1 MKRLFFRPLLFLI
14 AASGVNAQEL
24 NKDAITTEVV
34 RIMDS
39 INKSKESQEKAR
51 QRKKVGMIKY
61 QLEVIQ

>member
-39 INKSKESQEKAR
+39 NK
-51 QRKKVGMIKY
+51 
-61 QLEVIQ
+61 

>member
-39 INKSKESQEKAR
+39 INKRIARESHKER
-51 QRKKVGMIKY
+51 RLV
-61 QLEVIQ
+61 